1 MTAFLRDE
9 LMAEDLICP
18 DCGGIIGGEP
28 GTGRKVCEC
37 FVTRKTVSVE
47 PRPMMPEATEMP
59 IDDPSGTGEKI
70 CRVCGK
76 NLKGHRRF
84 KDSRGY
90 TCAQCHESD
99 LHAGPNANLIP
110 CTECGRKLKID
121 GITTYDGRVMCK
133 RCASEKRELNK
144 FKPPVAALVMKEKE
158 AEKATLRNLLIV
170 AGVLLLIM
178 LLAGFGLIGR

>member
-1 MTAFLRDE
+1 
-9 LMAEDLICP
+9 MAEDLICP
-18 DCGGIIGGEP
+18 DCGGVIGGEP

-37 FVTRKTVSVE
+37 FVARKTVTVE
-47 PRPMMPEATEMP
+47 PRPMMPEASGMP
-59 IDDPSGTGEKI
+59 IDDPSGLGEKV

-84 KDSRGY
+84 KDGRGY
-90 TCAQCHESD
+90 TCANCTQAEQQAD
-99 LHAGPNANLIP
+99 VDANVIP

-133 RCASEKRELNK
+133 RCAAEKRELNK
-144 FKPPVAALVMKEKE
+144 FKPPIAGIVVKEKE

-178 LLAGFGLIGR
+178 LLAGLGFIGH